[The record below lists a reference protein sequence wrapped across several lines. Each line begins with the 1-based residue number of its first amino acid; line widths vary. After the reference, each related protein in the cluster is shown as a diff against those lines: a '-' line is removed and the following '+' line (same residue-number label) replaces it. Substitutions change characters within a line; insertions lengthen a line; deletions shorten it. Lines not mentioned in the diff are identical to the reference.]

1 MKFKYNFLERKLWR
15 IKEDY
20 FYEVSEENRFIDNSS
35 YCKVSFK
42 LGENHWITF
51 NSHDEWNY
59 RITIG
64 YTRSLRNGEIAYYEK
79 EIKRELY
86 GSVETVFE
94 FTESDRIN
102 SS

>member
-42 LGENHWITF
+42 LGENH
-51 NSHDEWNY
+51 
-59 RITIG
+59 
-64 YTRSLRNGEIAYYEK
+64 
-79 EIKRELY
+79 
-86 GSVETVFE
+86 
-94 FTESDRIN
+94 
-102 SS
+102 